1 MLTCRH
7 PHSLPAA
14 DVTMMTRVAPFSP
27 ASAAAEL
34 APEEAR
40 AEAVAA

>member
-14 DVTMMTRVAPFSP
+14 DVTMMTRVGAFQSGFG
-27 ASAAAEL
+27 AA
-34 APEEAR
+34 
-40 AEAVAA
+40 